1 MKDKVDALLADDEI
15 GPLAKVQKLRATLL
29 DAGVAYTTTCPCTN
43 FIVHPQNRGTTG
55 VQPYNMHR
63 KGAAILRAGADMSL
77 LTNSLAM
84 EVSSHA
90 AKRAEQ
96 MSFNEKL
103 VSSANGL
110 MSPLSGTERFMT
122 LSSSH
127 TCQFIKSLI
136 AGCKTNQKKVG
147 DSTGHL
153 SLHMWRHDSQL
164 QTMAQQGW
172 EWVVLPS
179 YLEDAYPMLAALMQS
194 SLNLANEVFECQSE
208 LELACSVAEAA
219 TFKIQNSGGCGCCH
233 LQWRPNQIM
242 CQAHWEICQIVFR
255 LGLHLDLRH
264 MKIIQHG
271 TAIYKW
277 GWSLHMLG
285 PCVPAGGEGA
295 PLIHWLSSFT
305 KKFGE
310 SLALGQEFMVS
321 VTETHISSVN
331 SFPMVRIGMIATNLT
346 APPSRV
352 IDGHARLVTKS
363 DIEKLKSKKMSDKIN
378 QVEEALEAAW
388 QESSKSQ
395 NENFKAFGRMMIR
408 SSLLLLQ
415 KEKSGREKA
424 VYTLD
429 EIKSMFKQHLQG
441 QAEAAVEAP
450 SSSFSCSRPE
460 GCQEPVLPCIKNHGA
475 CHRKALYSQGFP

>member
-1 MKDKVDALLADDEI
+1 MLLVSQLLCPSELLSSSVRRMLTRNVKDKVDALLADDEI

-29 DAGVAYTTTCPCTN
+29 DAGVAYTTTRPCTN

-77 LTNSLAM
+77 LTNSFAM

-110 MSPLSGTERFMT
+110 MSPVSGTERFMT

-136 AGCKTNQKKVG
+136 AGCKTNQKEVG

-179 YLEDAYPMLAALMQS
+179 YLEDAYPMLAALIQS

-219 TFKIQNSGGCGCCH
+219 TFKIQNSVPFNWEDVAVATCNGG
-233 LQWRPNQIM
+233 Q
-242 CQAHWEICQIVFR
+242 
-255 LGLHLDLRH
+255 
-264 MKIIQHG
+264 
-271 TAIYKW
+271 
-277 GWSLHMLG
+277 
-285 PCVPAGGEGA
+285 
-295 PLIHWLSSFT
+295 
-305 KKFGE
+305 
-310 SLALGQEFMVS
+310 
-321 VTETHISSVN
+321 
-331 SFPMVRIGMIATNLT
+331 
-346 APPSRV
+346 
-352 IDGHARLVTKS
+352 
-363 DIEKLKSKKMSDKIN
+363 
-378 QVEEALEAAW
+378 
-388 QESSKSQ
+388 
-395 NENFKAFGRMMIR
+395 
-408 SSLLLLQ
+408 
-415 KEKSGREKA
+415 
-424 VYTLD
+424 
-429 EIKSMFKQHLQG
+429 IKSYAKHIGRFVK
-441 QAEAAVEAP
+441 
-450 SSSFSCSRPE
+450 
-460 GCQEPVLPCIKNHGA
+460 
-475 CHRKALYSQGFP
+475 LYSGWACILICTT